1 MFNNEHTIEEAI
13 SSVLSQ
19 TYKNIEYIIIDGN
32 SKDKTVSIVNK
43 FKDEISVF
51 ISEPDKGLYDAMNK
65 GVLASSGD
73 VIGILNSDDLYE
85 DKFVINDVATM
96 FRTNPTCDMIYGD
109 LVYVKRDNIA
119 KVVRKWKSKSYYQK
133 FFEHGYVPPHPA
145 LFLKKEVYKEAG
157 LFNLNFKLASDY
169 EFMFRILKK
178 FGFKSI
184 YYPRLMVKMR
194 LGGATNKSIRNIIDG
209 NKEIM
214 KAWQQNGFT
223 VPVLLMPFRIIKRLA
238 QFF

>member
-1 MFNNEHTIEEAI
+1 VFNNEHTIEEAI

-109 LVYVKRDNIA
+109 
-119 KVVRKWKSKSYYQK
+119 
-133 FFEHGYVPPHPA
+133 
-145 LFLKKEVYKEAG
+145 
-157 LFNLNFKLASDY
+157 
-169 EFMFRILKK
+169 M
-178 FGFKSI
+178 
-184 YYPRLMVKMR
+184 
-194 LGGATNKSIRNIIDG
+194 
-209 NKEIM
+209 
-214 KAWQQNGFT
+214 
-223 VPVLLMPFRIIKRLA
+223 
-238 QFF
+238 